1 MNHTTIRMASFVEA
15 LAESGLRHVCISP
28 GARNTP
34 LAHAFAS
41 NNDVEKWIHHDER
54 SAGFFALGIGKVTG
68 GPAALVCTSGSAVT
82 HYLPAITEA
91 KYSRTPMIILSADRP
106 PELRDVGA
114 PQAIDQVKVFAAAV
128 KWAHEAGL
136 SDATTA
142 ATATRLAAQ
151 TVAESLDTPP
161 GPVHVNFPF
170 RAPLMPGSPVVP
182 ANAGTV
188 PRVVRGETTLS
199 DGELEAL
206 LNSISGL
213 RGLLAVGHGVRETS
227 EAAGL
232 FAQAAGWPILADPL
246 SGLRAGPHGLG
257 GVLAHGDLLAAGGY
271 FEKHAPEVVLRTGAI
286 PTSKPFWT
294 WLKEH
299 PAIPQILIDPSG
311 WSDPTSTIATL
322 VRADPDQVLR
332 ELAKRIEAT
341 DKEHRAAWI
350 AADGVAASAANEAM
364 GAAAFPNEPHIAALV
379 GAHVPGDS
387 VLVVG
392 SSMPIRDV
400 DTFMAVRP
408 DPLTTLGNRG
418 TNGIDGLLSMALGAA
433 AGSQRRTTVLTG
445 DVGALH
451 DLTALVTA
459 ARLDLDFTVVI
470 VDNDGGG
477 IFHFLPQVELP
488 EFEEYFGTPHG
499 VDFVSVA
506 SAFGVPATTVDTAE
520 ALVSELGQAGPRV
533 IVIRTD
539 RRKNVEVHARIR
551 EAVSAA
557 LR

>member
-1 MNHTTIRMASFVEA
+1 MASFVEA
-15 LAESGLRHVCISP
+15 LAASGLRHVCVSP

-34 LAHAFAS
+34 LAHAFSAS
-41 NNDVEKWIHHDER
+41 TDVKTWIHHDER

-68 GPAALVCTSGSAVT
+68 TPAALVCTSGSAVT

-91 KYSRTPMIILSADRP
+91 RYSRTPLIVLSADRP

-114 PQAIDQVKVFAAAV
+114 PQAIDQVQLFGTAV

-136 SDATTA
+136 SDAVTATTA
-142 ATATRLAAQ
+142 KRLAAQ
-151 TVAESLDTPP
+151 TVAESLDTPA

-170 RAPLMPGSPVVP
+170 RDPLMPGPSAKPEP
-182 ANAGTV
+182 DNTT
-188 PRVVRGETTLS
+188 PRVVRGETILG
-199 DGELEAL
+199 DNAFELL
-206 LNSISGL
+206 LDSINGK
-213 RGLLAVGHGVRETS
+213 RGLLAVGHGVSEAA

-257 GVLAHGDLLAAGGY
+257 GVLAHGDLLAGGG
-271 FEKHAPEVVLRTGAI
+271 FLDEHAPAVVVRIGAI
-286 PTSKPFWT
+286 PTSKPFWM
-294 WLKEH
+294 WLEKH
-299 PAIPQILIDPSG
+299 PAVPQILIDPSG
-311 WSDPTSTIATL
+311 WSDPTNSVTTL
-322 VRADPDQVLR
+322 VRADPGLTLR

-341 DKEHRAAWI
+341 DKDHRAAWV
-350 AADGVAASAANEAM
+350 AADGLAGSAAEEALRQC
-364 GAAAFPNEPHIAALV
+364 AFPNEPAIAALV
-379 GAHVPGDS
+379 GAHAPGDS

-400 DTFMAVRP
+400 DAFMAVRHE
-408 DPLTTLGNRG
+408 PLTILGNRG
-418 TNGIDGLLSMALGAA
+418 ANGIDGLLSMALGAA
-433 AGSQRRTTVLTG
+433 AGSGRRTTVLTG

-451 DLTALVTA
+451 DLTALATA
-459 ARLDLDFTVVI
+459 ARLQLDISVVI

-506 SAFGVPATTVDTAE
+506 TAFGMSATTVATPE
-520 ALVSELGQAGPRV
+520 ALAGELGRGGPRV
-533 IVIRTD
+533 IVLRTD
-539 RRKNVEVHARIR
+539 RDENVDVHARVR